1 MQNPTE
7 RVHLLPL
14 CVDLDGTL
22 LKTDMLLESFVL
34 LLKKNVLYIFL
45 IPIWLLQGKANLK
58 RQIAE
63 RISFDA
69 DTLPYRNDFVEFL
82 KDQHARGRKLI
93 LITASDERIANKI
106 AAHLSLFS
114 EVLSSNGVSNLSG
127 REKLG
132 LLQQKFG
139 VKGFDYAA
147 NGMIDLE
154 IWPYANEAIVVGA
167 PLSLVEKVRQTTPV
181 PHHFPN
187 KKIHMRVL
195 FKAIRLHQWLKNLLI
210 FVPLI
215 FAHKVTELPL
225 LFDAVY
231 AFFSFGLCASSIY
244 LLNDLLDLEADRAH
258 PRKKFRPLA
267 AGDLPLIWGFILIP
281 ILLFASVLIALNL
294 PGIFLAVLGIYF
306 LTTMAYS
313 FYLKQVVLVDVLVLA
328 GLYTLR
334 IIAGAA
340 AVTVPAS
347 QWLLAFSMFFFLSL
361 ALLKRFSELQILR
374 SMDEEMT
381 MGRGYLTRDL
391 EQIAS
396 FGAASGYIAVLVLA
410 LYVNSREVLVLY
422 SQPGVL
428 WLLCPLFLYWISR
441 LWLLAHRGQIFD
453 DPILFAVKDKASYIV
468 AILTGGTLLM
478 AL

>member
-1 MQNPTE
+1 MQNSTE
-7 RVHLLPL
+7 RAYLLPL

-45 IPIWLLQGKANLK
+45 IPIWLLEGKAYLK

-69 DTLPYRNDFVEFL
+69 ATLPYRNDFVDFL

-93 LITASDERIANKI
+93 LTTASDERIANKI

-114 EVLSSNGVSNLSG
+114 EVLSSNGVTNLSG
-127 REKLG
+127 REKLA

-139 VKGFDYAA
+139 AKGFDYAA
-147 NGMIDLE
+147 NGLIDLE

-187 KKIHMRVL
+187 KKIHRRVL

-340 AVTVPAS
+340 AVDVPLS
-347 QWLLAFSMFFFLSL
+347 EWMLAFSMFLFLSL
-361 ALLKRFSELQILR
+361 ALLKRFSELRTLR
-374 SMDEEMT
+374 SSDQET
-381 MGRGYLTRDL
+381 ARGRGYFASDL

-396 FGAASGYIAVLVLA
+396 LGAASAYISVLVLA
-410 LYVNSREVLVLY
+410 LYVNSSEVTKLY
-422 SQPGVL
+422 AHPVAL
-428 WLLCPLFLYWISR
+428 WLICPLLLYWLSR
-441 LWLLAHRGQIFD
+441 IWLLAHRGVMLD
-453 DPILFAVKDKASYIV
+453 DPIVYAIKDKSSYIV
-468 AILTGGTLLM
+468 ALLVAGVM
-478 AL
+478 LFSL